1 MQGKIKGIL
10 WSGLYILIALGVQL
24 LMGLNMAVLAISIC
38 FTNGM
43 GGSAITQMYTDMLKY
58 FTSGEGAIFLT
69 ALCDLVTLVMF
80 GLWYYFRENKYPFRP
95 NYKIAFSRKN
105 VVAIFG
111 LGIFG
116 QLGVQLIMSVIRMIL
131 PGIFQSYE
139 KLNAM
144 LQIDSVNPILML
156 AIVCALGPLSEEL
169 LFRGMI
175 YAKLRRSFTIL
186 PAAILSALAFGLFHG
201 NAVQA
206 IYATL
211 FGIVL
216 AYVYE
221 KNQTIWGSC
230 LLHVIFNSFAYVL
243 EGIMK
248 LFDVSSII
256 VNAIF
261 FVLELASIVLVIAL
275 IRSMGRQK
283 ADP

>member
-24 LMGLNMAVLAISIC
+24 MIGLSMAVVAMSVC
-38 FTNGM
+38 FTNGI
-43 GGSAITQMYTDMLKY
+43 GGSAISQMYTDMLEY

-69 ALCDLVTLVMF
+69 ALCDLVTFVMF

-105 VVAIFG
+105 VVAILG
-111 LGIFG
+111 IGIFG
-116 QLGVQLIMSVIRMIL
+116 QLGVQLIMSVVRMIL

-139 KLNAM
+139 KLNEM

-156 AIVCALGPLSEEL
+156 AIVCVLGPLSEEL

-175 YAKLRRSFTIL
+175 YAKLRRFFTIW

-201 NAVQA
+201 NVVQA

-221 KNQTIWGSC
+221 KTQTIWGSC

-248 LFDVSSII
+248 LFDAYSMI
-256 VNAIF
+256 VNIVF
-261 FVLELASIVLVIAL
+261 LVFELVSIVLVIAL
-275 IRSMGRQK
+275 MKSMGRQK
-283 ADP
+283 ANP

>member
-24 LMGLNMAVLAISIC
+24 MIGLSMAVVAMSVC
-38 FTNGM
+38 FTNGI
-43 GGSAITQMYTDMLKY
+43 GGSAISQMYTDMLEY

-69 ALCDLVTLVMF
+69 ALCDLVTFVMF

-95 NYKIAFSRKN
+95 NYKIAFSKKN
-105 VVAIFG
+105 VVAILG
-111 LGIFG
+111 IGIFG
-116 QLGVQLIMSVIRMIL
+116 QLGVQLIMSVVRMIL

-139 KLNAM
+139 KLNEM

-156 AIVCALGPLSEEL
+156 AIVCVLGPLSEEL

-175 YAKLRRSFTIL
+175 YAKLRRSFTIW
-186 PAAILSALAFGLFHG
+186 PAAIFSALAFGLFHG
-201 NAVQA
+201 NVVQA

-221 KNQTIWGSC
+221 KTQTIWGSC

-248 LFDVSSII
+248 LFDASSMI
-256 VNAIF
+256 VNIVF
-261 FVLELASIVLVIAL
+261 LVFELVSIVLVIAL
-275 IRSMGRQK
+275 MKSMGRQK
-283 ADP
+283 ANP